1 MKQRSRATTGLFFG
15 VSAYLIWGS
24 FPLII
29 TASAFANPLETVV
42 WRVVFGFFF
51 AALLVSITR
60 AWRPIV
66 ELAKSP
72 KKLGWIAVAA
82 LFIFINWETYV
93 IAVVTGNTI
102 ESSLGYFINPLITI
116 LFAVLILKEKLRP
129 VQWVALGIG
138 FVAVVVLTLDY
149 GRPPWF
155 AFILA
160 FSFAIYSLA
169 KNKVGNKIPALQSFT
184 LESAIVMPIALIQLA
199 VVASMGPIMLFTGVF
214 EASVLIGFGIMTA
227 IPLILFGAAA
237 SRIPLASIGFIAV
250 IVLTLDYGRPPW
262 FAFILA
268 FSFAIYSLAKNKV
281 GNKIPA
287 LQSFTLESAIVM
299 PVALIQLAVV
309 ASMGPIMLFT
319 GVFEASVL
327 IGFGILTAIPLILFG
342 AAASRIPL
350 ASIGFIQYLTPT
362 LQFLTAYFI
371 LQEPMPAVRWIG
383 FGLVWVSL
391 AVLTFDALT
400 ARRGAL
406 PIAEQ
411 P

>member
-1 MKQRSRATTGLFFG
+1 MKQRSRATTGILFG

-42 WRVVFGFFF
+42 WRVVFGFLF
-51 AALLVSITR
+51 AALLVSLTK
-60 AWRPIV
+60 AWRPII

-116 LFAVLILKEKLRP
+116 LFAVLILKEKLRRM
-129 VQWVALGIG
+129 QWMALGIG
-138 FVAVVVLTLDY
+138 FIAVV
-149 GRPPWF
+149 
-155 AFILA
+155 
-160 FSFAIYSLA
+160 
-169 KNKVGNKIPALQSFT
+169 
-184 LESAIVMPIALIQLA
+184 
-199 VVASMGPIMLFTGVF
+199 
-214 EASVLIGFGIMTA
+214 
-227 IPLILFGAAA
+227 
-237 SRIPLASIGFIAV
+237 
-250 IVLTLDYGRPPW
+250 VLTLDYGRPPW

-327 IGFGILTAIPLILFG
+327 MGFGILTAIPLILFG

-371 LQEPMPAVRWIG
+371 LQEPMPAARWIG
-383 FGLVWVSL
+383 FGLVWFSL
-391 AVLTFDALT
+391 AVLTFDALK

>member
-1 MKQRSRATTGLFFG
+1 VKQRSRATTGILFG

-42 WRVVFGFFF
+42 WRVVFGFLF
-51 AALLVSITR
+51 AALLVSLTK
-60 AWRPIV
+60 AWRPII

-129 VQWVALGIG
+129 MQWVALGIG

-214 EASVLIGFGIMTA
+214 EASVLIGFGI
-227 IPLILFGAAA
+227 
-237 SRIPLASIGFIAV
+237 
-250 IVLTLDYGRPPW
+250 
-262 FAFILA
+262 
-268 FSFAIYSLAKNKV
+268 
-281 GNKIPA
+281 
-287 LQSFTLESAIVM
+287 
-299 PVALIQLAVV
+299 
-309 ASMGPIMLFT
+309 
-319 GVFEASVL
+319 
-327 IGFGILTAIPLILFG
+327 LTAIPLILFG

-371 LQEPMPAVRWIG
+371 LQEPMPAARWIG
-383 FGLVWVSL
+383 FGLVWFSL
-391 AVLTFDALT
+391 AVLTFDALKS
-400 ARRGAL
+400 RRGAL